1 MQFTDV
7 RAGIELSHYYACIYR
22 CAGRRLFWVTRGL
35 RVQKFRIS
43 VRNVSAFVANMLT
56 IMQPTLWWFN
66 FVGVLG
72 HKRSEHPHGETLLTI
87 VRRTV
92 TILVMLVNPYPQT
105 VYLFANLDNII
116 EAAFSIY
123 FVVVGVGMLVQL
135 CVLMRNRVAVRQ
147 LVDHIEA
154 IVNES
159 EWTDLS
165 RSL

>member
-1 MQFTDV
+1 MNVGAPSDAV
-7 RAGIELSHYYACIYR
+7 HGRAP
-22 CAGRRLFWVTRGL
+22 AGVGFGLPAGCECKSLAFLFGTCPV
-35 RVQKFRIS
+35 
-43 VRNVSAFVANMLT
+43 AFVFVTNMLT

-159 EWTDLS
+159 EWTDFS